1 MFNKMFMA
9 FFFSKT
15 NYIPHGGTVDITLDD
30 NLDIELDDQINI
42 TICGSDMALI
52 DSLSAWFESDTV
64 AWTGTVSGLPTGA
77 DPTDY
82 TIKFDVTRDGVILQ
96 TLSATLNS
104 SAAYSISDTLG
115 AGVTAG
121 MVQVYASLWWDSSSD
136 YYAYFDKLIEPR
148 PAVPSA

>member
-1 MFNKMFMA
+1 MFHKMFMA

-42 TICGSDMALI
+42 QLCGSDMALI
-52 DSLSAWFESDTV
+52 DSLSAWFEGDTV

-96 TLSATLNS
+96 TLSAALNS
-104 SAAYSISDTLG
+104 SAAYSISGTLS
-115 AGVTAG
+115 ATAG
-121 MVQVYASLWWDSSSD
+121 MVQVYASLWWNSSSD
-136 YYAYFDKLIEPR
+136 YYAYFDKLVESR
-148 PAVPSA
+148 PAAPSA